1 MDTINDPM
9 FEFWTEFFDV
19 QLEIGKDYNGYIYRG
34 CSKYDEWADF
44 NFKHGENT
52 LTASLDR
59 NLGNC
64 VILYNND
71 KIIDDYDGIDTVD
84 FLLDLLGYD

>member
-9 FEFWTEFFDV
+9 FEFWTEFFDA
-19 QLEIGKDYNGYIYRG
+19 QLEIGKDYNSYIYRG
-34 CSKYDEWADF
+34 CGKYDEWADF

>member
-9 FEFWTEFFDV
+9 FQFWTEFFDV
-19 QLEIGKDYNGYIYRG
+19 QFKIGENYKGYIYRG
-34 CSKYDEWADF
+34 CSRFDEWADF
-44 NFKHGENT
+44 NFKHGEDT
-52 LTASLDR
+52 ATASLDYK
-59 NLGNC
+59 LGDT

-71 KIIDDYDGIDTVD
+71 KIITDYDGISAVD

>member
-1 MDTINDPM
+1 M

-19 QLEIGKDYNGYIYRG
+19 QFKVGENYKGCIYRG
-34 CSKYDEWADF
+34 CGKYDEWADF